1 MGKYQQKLIRPLV
14 GHFLGWGD
22 DRIPH
27 RYIKVASA
35 KGKQVLKVSK
45 SLRSQIQ
52 DWQPGIWLTLLSQER
67 RDPKTGEIAIK
78 VKQLLAPPRTSPID
92 RLPTRLRSPVEIAE
106 MTIEDMHP
114 SPKIE
119 QVQSQIRVCQGASCR
134 RKGSIEIC
142 KSMQTYLDRL
152 DCTDR
157 VEIKPVKCLHQCKT
171 APHAIV
177 TSPNSAVLPGKTHY
191 RQLQHHQVKVI
202 LDRHF
207 PAAIPISPSDD
218 SLVKKIGNYL
228 QAHTLSTPS
237 II

>member
-1 MGKYQQKLIRPLV
+1 MGKQQQKPIRPLV
-14 GHFLGWGD
+14 GHFIGWGD

-35 KGKQVLKVSK
+35 KGQQVLKVSK
-45 SLRSQIQ
+45 SLRSEIQ

-67 RDPKTGEIAIK
+67 KDPKTGEIAIK

-92 RLPTRLRSPVEIAE
+92 RLPTKLRSPVEIAE
-106 MTIEDMHP
+106 MTIEDRHP
-114 SPKIE
+114 SPEIE

-134 RKGSIEIC
+134 RKGSTEIC
-142 KSMQTYLDRL
+142 KSMQAYLDRVDL
-152 DCTDR
+152 HDR

-177 TSPNSAVLPGKTHY
+177 INRSRTVLPSKTHY
-191 RQLQHHQVKVI
+191 HQLQPNRVKAI

-207 PAAIPISPSDD
+207 PTPSPVTSIGYSLTEKIST
-218 SLVKKIGNYL
+218 YL
-228 QAHTLSTPS
+228 QTCIVSTS
-237 II
+237 